1 MKSIFQ
7 FKCVC
12 ERVGDDGKVKNVTE
26 VYLVDAL
33 SFTEAETRAIQLM
46 GAYCKGHFEIK
57 DIKQVS
63 YSDVWD
69 DVENGYFFKMKVQYI
84 TLNEK
89 GNGKVTVTDKLI
101 LAPILEDAIE
111 LLDEKMKD
119 TLTDWRLVGVVE
131 TPIMGYFKHE

>member
-1 MKSIFQ
+1 MKSLFQ
-7 FKCVC
+7 FKCAC

-26 VYLVDAL
+26 VYLVDAV
-33 SFTEAETRAIQLM
+33 SFTEAEARAIQLM
-46 GAYCKGHFEIK
+46 GAYCKGDFAIK

-89 GNGKVTVTDKLI
+89 GNGKVTVVDKLV

-111 LLDEKMKD
+111 LLYEKMKG
-119 TLTDWRLVGVVE
+119 TLTDWRLVAVVE
-131 TPIMGYFKHE
+131 TPIMGYFKH